1 MKKLFLTL
9 IVAFATVCGFAQE
22 KVWENPAVDRN
33 SLIEGFVSTLAEI
46 TRVEFTKDETR
57 VYMHLSCRPDRWL
70 RFSRSTYLQADGKR
84 YAVRSCDGL
93 ELGKETFLTDNGKAD
108 VVFHFEPLPLNTRK
122 FDFKEGDAEG
132 DYCILGVESAAT
144 KATDLFPTAW
154 RNTKNGDWEIAFYNE
169 NVIYDCRFWNY
180 KERKQ
185 RGDKYEFLLECNGE
199 ELAVKVGKNRN
210 GHRNITI
217 GKRKCEYEII
227 STITLPDYAQKDT
240 ISRLKDN
247 GYQQVD
253 TVTLTGWLRGAPKY
267 KMERVNGRYGVI
279 VENIL
284 KGKEEIFFAAMDSL
298 GRFTIK
304 IPLLNTTEVFM
315 DWNITFIRNIL
326 EPGETYFLLYDLE
339 KGHKLFMGKNARLQ
353 NEILSHPIPWSGF
366 DIEYEDVG
374 KITAPDVMQKYLP
387 ELEKT
392 EARFARLVEQHPSL
406 SERYIQTAGG
416 NQRCQFAAAMTQAS
430 YSFKERRVTNEYMD
444 FVLGLQNTL
453 PEPAYTFCR
462 DYGTALWD
470 VATLLKNQK
479 YAYVVDDN
487 GKRMIKFDRIFPY
500 ILERYRDAGKIEIT
514 DEELV
519 VIGKWAEASHL
530 LYRELENIPGT
541 EERSRLED
549 EFYESALSN
558 RAKSILGRDGF
569 MKIIDT
575 ELPTIQM
582 YAIMDVT
589 EPLGYNRVLREIL
602 AICCLHKSLERD
614 KEPLPPL
621 ALQYI
626 QENITFEPLKESILL
641 ENDRLVAIMN
651 GEQHHAASLRSHNDV
666 AGLSDG
672 EEILRKLLEPLKGKV
687 VIIDVWGTWCA
698 PCREALSESQKEYA
712 RLNKYDVAYLYLAN
726 QSPIEMW
733 ENTIKLFNV
742 TGENV
747 YHYNLPDIQQRAVGE
762 YLKVDGYPFY
772 RVVDRSGNILDIEV
786 DARDLDALENVI
798 KTL

>member
-1 MKKLFLTL
+1 MKRLILTL
-9 IVAFATVCGFAQE
+9 IVAFATAFGFAQE

-57 VYMHLSCRPDRWL
+57 VYMHLSRRPDSWL
-70 RFSRSTYLQADGKR
+70 RFSQGTYLQADGKR

-108 VVFHFEPLPLNTRK
+108 VVFHFEPLPLDTRV
-122 FDFKEGDAEG
+122 FDFKEDNAEG
-132 DYCILGVESAAT
+132 DFCILGVQSAESIAT
-144 KATDLFPTAW
+144 QLFPSVW
-154 RNTKNGDWEIAFYNE
+154 RNCKSGDWEIAFYDE
-169 NVIYDCRFWNY
+169 CAIYDCRFWKY
-180 KERKQ
+180 KERKHK
-185 RGDKYEFLLECNGE
+185 GDKYELLLESDGE
-199 ELAVKVGKNRN
+199 ELDVKVGKSKK

-227 STITLPDYAQKDT
+227 STITLPDYAHKDT
-240 ISRLKDN
+240 VRGLKDN
-247 GYQQVD
+247 GYQKVD

-267 KMERVNGRYGVI
+267 KIERANSLYTILIDNV
-279 VENIL
+279 L
-284 KGKEEIFFAAMDSL
+284 KGKEEGFSAAMDSL

-304 IPLLNTTEVFM
+304 IPLLNTSEVLM
-315 DWNITFIRNIL
+315 DWNITFLRNIF

-339 KGHKLFMGKNARLQ
+339 KGHKLFMGSNARLQ
-353 NEILSHPIPWSGF
+353 NEILAHPIPWCGF
-366 DIEYEDVG
+366 EIDYEDAG
-374 KITAPDVMQKYLP
+374 KITATEVMEKYLP
-387 ELEKT
+387 ELKEA
-392 EARFARLVEQHPSL
+392 EARFARLLEEHPTL
-406 SERYIQTAGG
+406 SERYIRTVGG
-416 NQRCQFAAAMTQAS
+416 NQRCQFAEAMMQARFS
-430 YSFKERRVTNEYMD
+430 IKNHELTEEYMD
-444 FVLGLQNTL
+444 FVQGLQRTF

-462 DYGTALWD
+462 SYSTLLWD
-470 VATLLKNQK
+470 IATYLKNQE
-479 YAYVVDDN
+479 YSYRVDDN
-487 GKRMIKFDRIFPY
+487 GNRMIKYDRIFPY

-519 VIGKWAEASHL
+519 VIEEWAEASHL

-541 EERSRLED
+541 EERNRREK
-549 EFYESALSN
+549 EFYESELSMQ
-558 RAKSILGRDGF
+558 AKSILQRDGF
-569 MKIIDT
+569 MNIISA
-575 ELPTIQM
+575 ELSMMQL
-582 YAIMDVT
+582 YAVMNVT
-589 EPLGYNRVLREIL
+589 ESLGYNRVLKEIL
-602 AICCLHKSLERD
+602 AVHCMHKSLEHH

-626 QENITFEPLKESILL
+626 EENITFEPLKESILI

-698 PCREALSESQKEYA
+698 PCREALSESQNEYA

-726 QSPIEMW
+726 QSPIETW

-762 YLKVDGYPFY
+762 YLKIDGYPFY
-772 RVVDRSGNILDIEV
+772 KVVDSSGNILDIEV
-786 DARDLDALENVI
+786 DARDLDKLENLI
-798 KTL
+798 KAL

>member
-1 MKKLFLTL
+1 MKKKLFTILFALT
-9 IVAFATVCGFAQE
+9 TMCGFAQG

-57 VYMHLSCRPDRWL
+57 VYMHLSRRPDSWL
-70 RFSRSTYLQADGKR
+70 RFSQGTYLQADGKK

-93 ELGKETFLTDNGKAD
+93 ELDKETFLTDNGNAD
-108 VVFHFEPLPLNTRK
+108 VVFHFEPLPIDTRK

-132 DYCILGVESAAT
+132 DYSILGVESAAT

-247 GYQQVD
+247 GYQLVD

-267 KMERVNGRYGVI
+267 KMERVNGQYGVI

-406 SERYIQTAGG
+406 SERYIQTVGG

-444 FVLGLQNTL
+444 FVRGLLNTL

-462 DYGTALWD
+462 DYSTVLWD
-470 VATLLKNQK
+470 VASFLKNQE

-487 GKRMIKFDRIFPY
+487 GNRMIKYDRIFPY

-514 DEELV
+514 DEELA
-519 VIGKWAEASHL
+519 VIGKWAEVCHL
-530 LYRELENIPGT
+530 LNRKLEDVSDT

-582 YAIMDVT
+582 YAIMGVT
-589 EPLGYNRVLREIL
+589 EPLGYNLVQREIL
-602 AICCLHKSLERD
+602 AIRCLHKSLERD

-672 EEILRKLLEPLKGKV
+672 EEILRKLLKPLKGKV
-687 VIIDVWGTWCA
+687 VIIDVWGTWCG

-726 QSPIEMW
+726 QSPIETW

-762 YLKVDGYPFY
+762 YLKIDGYPFY

>member
-1 MKKLFLTL
+1 MRKPFLTL
-9 IVAFATVCGFAQE
+9 IIAFATVCGFAQE

-33 SLIEGFVSTLAEI
+33 CLIEGFVSTLAEI
-46 TRVEFTKDETR
+46 TRVEFTNEETL
-57 VYMHLSCRPDRWL
+57 VYMHLSRRPDSWL
-70 RFSRSTYLQADGKR
+70 RFSQGTYLQADGKI

-93 ELGKETFLTDNGKAD
+93 ELDKETFLTDNGNAD

-169 NVIYDCRFWNY
+169 NVIYGCRFWNY

-199 ELAVKVGKNRN
+199 ELAVKVGKNRH
-210 GHRNITI
+210 GRRNITI

-240 ISRLKDN
+240 ISKLKDN

-253 TVTLTGWLRGAPKY
+253 TVTLTGWLRGVPKY

-279 VENIL
+279 LENIL

-304 IPLLNTTEVFM
+304 IPLLNTSEVLM
-315 DWNITFIRNIL
+315 DWNITFIRNII

-353 NEILSHPIPWSGF
+353 NEILAHPIPWCGF
-366 DIEYEDVG
+366 EIDYEDAG
-374 KITAPDVMQKYLP
+374 KITATEVMGKYLP
-387 ELEKT
+387 ELKEA
-392 EARFARLVEQHPSL
+392 EARFARLLEEHPTL
-406 SERYIQTAGG
+406 SERYIRTVGG
-416 NQRCQFAAAMTQAS
+416 NQRCQFAAAMTQAG

-444 FVLGLQNTL
+444 FVHQLQETL

-470 VATLLKNQK
+470 VASFLKNQE

-487 GKRMIKFDRIFPY
+487 GNRMIKYDRIFPY

-519 VIGKWAEASHL
+519 VIEEWAEASHL

-541 EERSRLED
+541 EERNRRER
-549 EFYESALSN
+549 EFYESELSMQ
-558 RAKSILGRDGF
+558 AKSILQRDGF
-569 MKIIDT
+569 MNIISA
-575 ELPTIQM
+575 ELSMMQL
-582 YAIMDVT
+582 YAVMNVT
-589 EPLGYNRVLREIL
+589 ESLGYNRVLKEIL
-602 AICCLHKSLERD
+602 AVHCLYKQLEHNKESLS
-614 KEPLPPL
+614 PL

-626 QENITFEPLKESILL
+626 EENITMEPFKASIIN
-641 ENDRLVAIMN
+641 ENDKRIAILDSEMRFPS
-651 GEQHHAASLRSHNDV
+651 SLLSNDDV
-666 AGLSDG
+666 AGIAEG
-672 EEILRKLLEPLKGKV
+672 EDILRKLLEPLKGKV
-687 VIIDVWGTWCA
+687 VIIDVWGSWCG
-698 PCREALSESQKEYA
+698 PCIDALARSQEEYE
-712 RLNKYDVAYLYLAN
+712 RLNKYNVAYLYLSN
-726 QSPIEMW
+726 RSSQESW
-733 ENTIKLFNV
+733 RSVIKEYGV

-747 YHYNLPDIQQRAVGE
+747 YHYNLPGKQQSAVE
-762 YLKVDGYPFY
+762 AYLKVKGFPTY
-772 RVVDRSGNILDIEV
+772 RVIDRNGNLLDV
-786 DARDLDALENVI
+786 NADPRNLDALENLI
-798 KTL
+798 KAL